1 MSDKASIIINSSKN
15 GNDKSMSV
23 GYVNPNATPSEL
35 IQFAQGINSLTQN
48 VYRGTTLVE
57 KTELV
62 VKPEN
67 PIVLDISTI
76 SASVIK
82 SADDQAEFYVLFLTS
97 ASDTSYADIPIDKLP
112 QIVSN
117 STIFHA
123 RVLKIARP
131 DGTSVTGVFIS
142 NDSRIIAGGTID
154 AVDTVFDSSG
164 VELTADPRETGEIV
178 VQLPETT
185 QYAAKTFTI
194 TVTA

>member
-1 MSDKASIIINSSKN
+1 MSDKASIIINSSQN

-62 VKPEN
+62 VKPEH
-67 PIVLDISTI
+67 PAVMY
-76 SASVIK
+76 SATMTAADIK
-82 SADDQAEFYVLFLTS
+82 SADDQNDGFFNEFM
-97 ASDTSYADIPIDKLP
+97 AAQGSDQYFNFDANSLP
-112 QIVSN
+112 RIVSN
-117 STIFHA
+117 STIFSA
-123 RVLKIARP
+123 RILKNSSSTFLTVCYDARIA
-131 DGTSVTGVFIS
+131 
-142 NDSRIIAGGTID
+142 SRLIEAGE
-154 AVDTVFDSSG
+154 TVYDSSG
-164 VELTADPRETGEIV
+164 VEVTAARETGEIV

-185 QYAAKTFTI
+185 QYAAKTLTI